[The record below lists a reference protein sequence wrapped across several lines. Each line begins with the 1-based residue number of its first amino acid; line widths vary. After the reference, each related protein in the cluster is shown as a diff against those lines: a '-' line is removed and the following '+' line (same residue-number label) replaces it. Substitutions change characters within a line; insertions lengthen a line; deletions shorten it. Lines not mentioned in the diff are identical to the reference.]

1 MAGLICIAVALRNHE
16 VGAFATIP
24 VQGCE
29 CVQYSQRRQRSALT
43 FPIRF
48 VDMDRM
54 NWDKVHTHLS
64 R

>member
-29 CVQYSQRRQRSALT
+29 CVVHRRYRSALT

-54 NWDKVHTHLS
+54 DWDKVRTHL
-64 R
+64 